1 MSDQVQN
8 VQARLDAWRAAER
21 RRDGLAPDSSEWWLA
36 DEEVR
41 GLAAAYRAAVAQAHA
56 RLVKHESHDRN
67 WGWPV
72 QLDRRTSDRGD

>member
-8 VQARLDAWRAAER
+8 VQARLDAWRDAER
-21 RRDGLAPDSSEWWLA
+21 RRDGLAPGSSEWRLA

-41 GLAAAYRAAVAQAHA
+41 GLAAAYRAAVAHA
-56 RLVKHESHDRN
+56 YARRVKHESHDRN

-72 QLDRRTSDRGD
+72 QLDRRTSDRGG